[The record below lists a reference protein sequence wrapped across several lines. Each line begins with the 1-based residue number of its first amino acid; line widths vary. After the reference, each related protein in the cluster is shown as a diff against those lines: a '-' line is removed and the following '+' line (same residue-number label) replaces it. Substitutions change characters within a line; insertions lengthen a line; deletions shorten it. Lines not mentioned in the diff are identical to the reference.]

1 MKIVRVAFDVPL
13 DTLFDYRCEQAS
25 EGDIGARVLAP
36 FGKRTAVGVI
46 LEIAISSD
54 VPLAR
59 LKSVTRIL
67 RDMPALSAVD
77 LQLMRFAAEYYHHPL
92 GAVVMSTLP
101 VGLRQVRRLP
111 PKALRPLQYYALTE
125 AGVTIVIESLP
136 KRALTRRR
144 LLALFHDKQILD
156 IDAVRA
162 CAPTAI
168 AVLKQLVA
176 QGLVSVREG
185 SPLPLPRIAIAAQTD
200 APQLPALPTLTPDQS
215 AAAAAICA
223 ELSTFKPHLL
233 LGVTGSG
240 KTEVYLRT
248 IETVLNRGRQALL
261 LVPEISLTPQLAA
274 TVRNRFPQINVVS
287 LHSGLN
293 ENERLTHWIAAQS
306 GAARIVLGTRL
317 AVFAPMPELGLIVV
331 DEEHDT
337 SFKQSDGFRYSARDL
352 AVVRAQ
358 QRGVP
363 IVLGSATPALE
374 TWLNAKTNRYALLR
388 LPNRI
393 NLTPPRIHC
402 VATRDVRLQDGL
414 APALIAAIAK
424 RLAAHE
430 QVLIFINRRGYAPVL
445 LCHDCGWLSSCHRC
459 SARLVLHLRE
469 RQLHCHHCGFQS
481 AAPKTCPDCGN
492 ADLSPVGQGTQRIE
506 AALVAHFP
514 GARVLRIDRDST
526 RNRSAWSNMR
536 SRIEAREIDIL
547 VGTQILAKGH
557 DFPNLSLV
565 GVINADS
572 LLYSMDFRA
581 PERLYALLTQV
592 AGRAGRGNIQGD
604 VLIQTDF
611 PNHPLY
617 AALNDQDFAHFAD
630 DQLNERRATG
640 FPPFQFQALLRAE
653 STKLGAAIQWLT
665 RAAELGRDICGKD
678 NVTIYDPVAASM
690 MRLAGRERAQVLV
703 QSSSRSRLQ
712 QFLAAWRTAL
722 TEARASTT
730 RWSIDVD
737 PLEL

>member
-1 MKIVRVAFDVPL
+1 MKIVRVGFDVPL
-13 DTLFDYRCEQAS
+13 DTLFDYRCDDVSAD
-25 EGDIGARVLAP
+25 DIGARVLAP
-36 FGKRTAVGVI
+36 FGKRIAVGII
-46 LEIAISSD
+46 LEIASSSQ
-54 VPLAR
+54 VAIQN
-59 LKSVTRIL
+59 LKSITRIL
-67 RDMPALSAVD
+67 RDVPVFSPAD
-77 LQLMRFAAEYYHHPL
+77 IQLMRFAAEYYHYPL

-101 VGLRQVRRLP
+101 IGLRQVRRQP
-111 PKALRPLQYYALTE
+111 PKALRPLLHFALTD
-125 AGVTIVIESLP
+125 AGASVAIDSLS
-136 KRALTRRR
+136 KRALTQRR
-144 LLALFHDKQILD
+144 LLALFQQKHALD
-156 IDAVRA
+156 PDTIRA

-168 AVLKQLVA
+168 VVLKQLVA
-176 QGLVSVREG
+176 LGYVSEHVGPILQPPGDGMPAHAEA
-185 SPLPLPRIAIAAQTD
+185 SSF
-200 APQLPALPTLTPDQS
+200 PALRRLTPDQS
-215 AAAAAICA
+215 AAVATLCA
-223 ELSTFKPHLL
+223 GLSTFKPYLL

-248 IETVLNRGRQALL
+248 IEAVLKKGRQALL
-261 LVPEISLTPQLAA
+261 LVPEISLTPQLEA
-274 TVRNRFPQINVVS
+274 TVCSRFPQVNVVS

-293 ENERLTHWIAAQS
+293 ETERLTHWIAAQS

-317 AVFAPMPELGLIVV
+317 AVFAPLPKLGLIIV
-331 DEEHDT
+331 DEEHDS

-352 AVVRAQ
+352 AVVRAH

-363 IVLGSATPALE
+363 IVLGSATPVLE
-374 TWLNAKTNRYALLR
+374 TWLNATTNRYTLVH

-393 NLTPPRIHC
+393 NNTPPRIHC
-402 VATRDVRLQDGL
+402 VTTRDVRLQDGL
-414 APALIAAIAK
+414 APALIAAITK
-424 RLAAHE
+424 RLAARE

-459 SARLVLHLRE
+459 SARLVLHLRD

-506 AALVAHFP
+506 AALSAHFP
-514 GARVLRIDRDST
+514 AARVLRIDRDST
-526 RNRSAWSNMR
+526 RNRNTWSSMR
-536 SRIEAREIDIL
+536 GRIEAREIDIL

-572 LLYSMDFRA
+572 QLYSTDFRA

-592 AGRAGRGNIQGD
+592 AGRAGRGNVQGD

-617 AALNDQDFAHFAD
+617 AALSEQNFAHFAD
-630 DQLNERRATG
+630 TQLKERHATG
-640 FPPFQFQALLRAE
+640 FPPFQYQALLRAE
-653 STKLGAAIQWLT
+653 APKLEVAIQWLT
-665 RAAELGRDICGKD
+665 RAAALGRNIDCGD
-678 NVTIYDPVAASM
+678 AVTIYDPVVAGM
-690 MRLAGRERAQVLV
+690 MRLAGRERAQLLV
-703 QSSSRSRLQ
+703 QSSSRNQLQ
-712 QFLAAWRTAL
+712 LFLAAWRTAL
-722 TEARASTT
+722 TEKRASAT